1 MFSSSFYS
9 QPNNVAH
16 LLSFAT
22 INRVLKEYPHLR
34 ILFLSYIGALALFFF
49 FGPQFFHSLVAP
61 LGIGGIFIVG
71 MMYSYSFTLSL
82 GALLLPA
89 FLNDFSP
96 LVIAIFGG
104 LGGTFADITMFQLV
118 KSNLKQEMKAL
129 GKTNFMKAVRKL
141 PLMKFEWFR
150 DVLGG
155 ILIASP
161 LPDEIGIAVMAST
174 HLSENA
180 FRIIALIANVAG
192 IYILVTA
199 AAAIY

>member
-1 MFSSSFYS
+1 M
-9 QPNNVAH
+9 
-16 LLSFAT
+16 L
-22 INRVLKEYPHLR
+22 REYPHLR
-34 ILFLSYIGALALFFF
+34 IIFLSYVGAIFLFFIL
-49 FGPQFFHSLVAP
+49 GPQFFHSLVDP
-61 LGIGGIFIVG
+61 LGIGGIFIAG

-118 KSNLKQEMKAL
+118 KSDLKQEMKAL
-129 GKTNFMKAVRKL
+129 AKTNFMKAVRKL
-141 PLMKFEWFR
+141 PLMKFDWFR
-150 DVLGG
+150 DVLGA
-155 ILIASP
+155 ILITSP

-180 FRIIALIANVAG
+180 FRLIALIANIAG
-192 IYILVTA
+192 IYLLVTA

>member
-1 MFSSSFYS
+1 
-9 QPNNVAH
+9 
-16 LLSFAT
+16 
-22 INRVLKEYPHLR
+22 
-34 ILFLSYIGALALFFF
+34 
-49 FGPQFFHSLVAP
+49 
-61 LGIGGIFIVG
+61 
-71 MMYSYSFTLSL
+71 MYSYSFTLSL

-118 KSNLKQEMKAL
+118 KSDLKQEMKAL
-129 GKTNFMKAVRKL
+129 AKTNFMKAVRKL
-141 PLMKFEWFR
+141 PLMKFDWFR
-150 DVLGG
+150 DVLGA
-155 ILIASP
+155 ILITSP

-180 FRIIALIANVAG
+180 FRFIALIANVLG
-192 IYILVTA
+192 IYLLVTA